1 MTREDCR
8 KILGEEAT
16 EEQITNMLNN
26 YHIQESNKV
35 KELEKQIATL
45 NEQNSKYG
53 DYDDI
58 KRQLDEI
65 NQANMTEQEKLAKAR
80 EEIAK
85 EKEMSDKILAESKII
100 KNTAKAKDI
109 LAGLNVSDGIIAKLV
124 SEDETTTLNSVNELK
139 TMLESQKELVAKET
153 KESLTNLNLDPTLPN
168 VKQGDDGIVDTFEKF
183 SKLSATEQ
191 EKWINEH
198 PNELE
203 NLS

>member
-45 NEQNSKYG
+45 SEQNNKHS

-65 NQANMTEQEKLAKAR
+65 NQANMTEQEKIAKAK

-85 EKEMSDKILAESKII
+85 EKELSAKILSESKII
-100 KNTAKAKDI
+100 KNTAMAKDR
-109 LAGLNVSDGIIAKLV
+109 LAGLNVNEKIIAKLV
-124 SEDETTTLNSVNELK
+124 SEDETETLNSINELK
-139 TMLESQKELVAKET
+139 AMLETQKENVVKET
-153 KESLTNLNLDPTLPN
+153 KESLTSLNLDPTLPN
-168 VKQGDDGIVDTFEKF
+168 VNQNNEGMTLEKF
-183 SKLSATEQ
+183 GNMSAEEQNKWMQENPDGLS
-191 EKWINEH
+191 
-198 PNELE
+198 